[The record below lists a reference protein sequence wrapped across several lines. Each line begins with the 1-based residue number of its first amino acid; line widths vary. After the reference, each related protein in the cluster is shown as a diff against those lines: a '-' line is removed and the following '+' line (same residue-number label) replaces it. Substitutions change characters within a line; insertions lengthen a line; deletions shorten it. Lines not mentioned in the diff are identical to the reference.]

1 MKSVFSTLMI
11 IMAAGWLYAQESPK
25 TEEEPKKATMTD
37 QELIELCIEQK
48 TRLAEVAKKKESW
61 RAWCEKEVPKGWKP
75 ISGPEY
81 ERAKKR
87 KYTWQ

>member
-1 MKSVFSTLMI
+1 MKAVFCALM
-11 IMAAGWLYAQESPK
+11 MLAAAGWLYAQESPK
-25 TEEEPKKATMTD
+25 KEEPPKENTMTE
-37 QELIELCIEQK
+37 QELIDLCIEQK

-61 RAWCEKEVPKGWKP
+61 RAWCEKEVPKGWQP

-87 KYTWQ
+87 KYTW